1 MKTKILITVSA
12 AFMLLT
18 LSSWGDVGHSM
29 ISFRINVSFNEE
41 MEQFNDWIFYLS
53 EHASDADWRKKDDP
67 EEGPKHYIDI
77 DNYAL
82 FVNEGYIPQSL
93 ETCID
98 TYGEKFVDDNG
109 YLPWAT
115 LAMYDSVV
123 VCMQRGD
130 WANAKRYA
138 ADLGHYVADGHMP
151 MHITRNYDGQFTG
164 NTGIHARYEI
174 HMIGRYQDQISYS
187 GTPATAVVN
196 VADYIFGYIY
206 DNYTYMD
213 SILIADDYAKEM
225 GSGTGT
231 DLYYVALWER
241 TENLTNVLFSKAS
254 NAIAE
259 LLYTA
264 WIEAG
269 RPSENDIETGAA
281 AVDKLQEADTFLNIA
296 PNPVRS
302 DLLTGSS
309 SLDGHELSAS
319 VYDHTGRLT
328 LHVQSPAA
336 QPGEPFFAL
345 NTSSVLNGSY
355 ILVLENGSSR
365 ISAPFIILR

>member
-1 MKTKILITVSA
+1 
-12 AFMLLT
+12 MLMT
-18 LSSWGDVGHSM
+18 LSSWGDVGHAM
-29 ISFRINVSFNEE
+29 ISFRINLSFNEE
-41 MEQFNDWIFYLS
+41 MEMFNDWIFYLS
-53 EHASDADWRKKDDP
+53 EHASDADWRKKEDP

-77 DNYAL
+77 DNYEQ
-82 FVNEGYIPQSL
+82 FVKEGYIPQSL

-130 WANAKRYA
+130 WPNAKRYA

-174 HMIGRYQDQISYS
+174 HMIGRYQDRISYS
-187 GTPATAVVN
+187 GTPATAVGN
-196 VADYIFGYIY
+196 VADYVFGYIY
-206 DNYTYMD
+206 DNYVYLD

-269 RPSENDIETGAA
+269 RPSENGIETGRAA
-281 AVDKLQEADTFLNIA
+281 AVDRLQGAKPFLNIT
-296 PNPVRS
+296 PNPVVS

-309 SLDGHELSAS
+309 SFNGHNLSAS
-319 VYDHTGRLT
+319 VYDHAGRLT
-328 LHVQSPAA
+328 LYLPTTTIH
-336 QPGEPFFAL
+336 PGEHFFAL

-355 ILVLENGSSR
+355 ILVLENGISR
-365 ISAPFIILR
+365 ISAPFMILR